1 MTASKTPD
9 SDAPHPAPGGHKPRM
24 APLKDAPPGLEQD
37 GKGDV
42 IPLDRRTAEDREKAI
57 SGRK

>member
-1 MTASKTPD
+1 MDKDKSQTR
-9 SDAPHPAPGGHKPRM
+9 KPRM
-24 APLKDAPPGLEQD
+24 APYPDAPPGLEQD

-42 IPLDRRTAEDREKAI
+42 IPLSQRTKDDQEKAR

>member
-1 MTASKTPD
+1 MTAKPPD
-9 SDAPHPAPGGHKPRM
+9 SDAPAPGGHKSRM

-42 IPLDRRTAEDREKAI
+42 IPLDRRTAEDREKAR
-57 SGRK
+57 SGHT